1 MLSGNISLTSEY
13 SKLVPSAPHLWSE
26 IILHALRLTQC
37 LLCISCSVC
46 VLFLFLIIYFNWRL
60 ITLQYCGS
68 IHWHES
74 AKDVH
79 VSPFPKPLP
88 LPSPSHPSGLSQC
101 TSFECPVS
109 CIKLGLVIYFTYGNI
124 HVSMLFS
131 QIIPPSLSPTESK
144 ICSLYLCLYC
154 CLMYRVVTTIFL
166 NSICI
171 YVNMLS
177 WCFSFWLISLCIIG
191 SSLIHLIRTDSNAL
205 FLIAE

>member
-101 TSFECPVS
+101 TSFECPVL
-109 CIKLGLVIYFTYGNI
+109 CIKLGLVIYFTYGMCSVANLCLTLLP
-124 HVSMLFS
+124 HG
-131 QIIPPSLSPTESK
+131 LSPTRLRLCPWDFLGENTGVG
-144 ICSLYLCLYC
+144 CHFLYH
-154 CLMYRVVTTIFL
+154 I
-166 NSICI
+166 
-171 YVNMLS
+171 
-177 WCFSFWLISLCIIG
+177 W
-191 SSLIHLIRTDSNAL
+191 
-205 FLIAE
+205 

>member
-13 SKLVPSAPHLWSE
+13 SKLVPSTPHLWSE

-101 TSFECPVS
+101 TGFECPASSLNLDWSSISHTVIYMFQCYFLKSSHPRFLPQSPKSVLYICVSIAVS
-109 CIKLGLVIYFTYGNI
+109 CIGL
-124 HVSMLFS
+124 SL
-131 QIIPPSLSPTESK
+131 PS
-144 ICSLYLCLYC
+144 
-154 CLMYRVVTTIFL
+154 F
-166 NSICI
+166 
-171 YVNMLS
+171 
-177 WCFSFWLISLCIIG
+177 
-191 SSLIHLIRTDSNAL
+191 
-205 FLIAE
+205 